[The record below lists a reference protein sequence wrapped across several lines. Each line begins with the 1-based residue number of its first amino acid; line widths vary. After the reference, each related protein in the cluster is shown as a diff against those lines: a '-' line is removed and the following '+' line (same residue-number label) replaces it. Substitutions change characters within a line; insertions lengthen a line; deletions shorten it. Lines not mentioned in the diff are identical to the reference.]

1 MQVVGIGA
9 SAGGIEAFR
18 RFFIDEQEAEVNVR
32 FIEPLCVQDPGSKP
46 SGSHIY
52 FGVEFKSGTTYHYAD
67 VPSSKY
73 EAFLI
78 APSAGKYF
86 IGNIKNE
93 HPFTKIDPPAKEKAT
108 ADQECGAA

>member
-1 MQVVGIGA
+1 MRMLHV
-9 SAGGIEAFR
+9 
-18 RFFIDEQEAEVNVR
+18 
-32 FIEPLCVQDPGSKP
+32 PGSSNIAKA
-46 SGSHIY
+46 GY
-52 FGVEFKSGTTYHYAD
+52 DQDTKTFGVEFKSGTTYHYAD